1 MYSHN
6 SLPGVAS
13 SLGASALFAT
23 LYYYTTLLEP
33 LDGQQVY
40 GWRILLTAPCLALL
54 LIAIGRW
61 GEVRQIL
68 ARLPAE
74 PRLWL
79 ALPLSSA
86 LVGLQLWLFMW
97 APINGHGLD
106 VSLGYFLLPLTLVL
120 TGRLLFGEAI
130 SRLQGLACLLAA
142 IGVGNEM
149 LGAASL
155 SWPVLAVAL
164 GYPCYFALRRRMG
177 TANLGGLWLDLVI
190 SLPVAAL
197 FAVSDRD
204 TLQLLSA
211 SPRLLV
217 LIAGLGAL
225 SALALA
231 LMIVAGKHLNL
242 TLFGLLSYVEPVLL
256 VVVALVA
263 ANLPFLN
270 NRLFLVG
277 PVREPKPTAWHIL
290 ELLFYTVVAGL
301 IGRALEAHV
310 GQNAPQRWEF
320 YAIGFCVMVT
330 LAFPGFVWRYLTKRR
345 SR

>member
-1 MYSHN
+1 METRN
-6 SLPGVAS
+6 RLAGVAG
-13 SLGASALFAT
+13 SLGASTLFAT

-33 LDGQQVY
+33 LSGQQIY

-54 LIAIGRW
+54 LLAIGRW
-61 GEVRQIL
+61 GEVREIL

-120 TGRLLFGEAI
+120 TGRLVFGEAI
-130 SRLQGLACLLAA
+130 SRLQHLACLLAA
-142 IGVGNEM
+142 VGVGNQ
-149 LGAASL
+149 LLLASSL

-164 GYPCYFALRRRMG
+164 GYPGYFALRRWIG

-197 FAVSDRD
+197 FAFGSGD
-204 TLQLLSA
+204 TLD
-211 SPRLLV
+211 LLV
-217 LIAGLGAL
+217 GNSRLPLLIAGLGAL
-225 SALALA
+225 SALALG
-231 LMIVAGKHLNL
+231 LMINASKYLSL

-256 VVVALVA
+256 VVVALLLGESIAPDQWLTYGAIWA
-263 ANLPFLN
+263 AIAA
-270 NRLFLVG
+270 LVF
-277 PVREPKPTAWHIL
+277 E
-290 ELLFYTVVAGL
+290 GL
-301 IGRALEAHV
+301 RVLRRGR
-310 GQNAPQRWEF
+310 G
-320 YAIGFCVMVT
+320 
-330 LAFPGFVWRYLTKRR
+330 
-345 SR
+345 